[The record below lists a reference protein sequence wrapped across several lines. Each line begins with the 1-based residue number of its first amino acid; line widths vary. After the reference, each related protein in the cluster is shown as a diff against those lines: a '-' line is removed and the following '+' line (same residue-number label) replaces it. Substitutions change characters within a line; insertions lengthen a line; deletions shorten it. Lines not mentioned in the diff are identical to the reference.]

1 MIKGISNQL
10 INKLDCGHYQS
21 DVFYVHKCLK
31 TFCHHCKQENRPC
44 VLCKTDLIEADYLK
58 AIDKKRC
65 GDDSVCN
72 NQAIF
77 HCLCSKKDFCEAHL
91 LKFHRKILASKR
103 CCAVILNSSTDEPS
117 CSKCD
122 NFIAQFVDKTTNEL
136 FCETCSK
143 NKSAN
148 IVPIDRDNNN
158 HTTVNIDID
167 KNFHIHRDIIGNQL
181 NLLSTKLEEY
191 TNEIEKEKTKFN
203 NEINH
208 LQKELESYVNINK
221 DQIDSLRA
229 SVDKV
234 KQFLDLLNRND
245 KLGIINLIK
254 SDKLNYKLADSKLR
268 LWVEEIV
275 QSYNIPEL
283 TKSGFNWIEETV
295 LHELV
300 PGPRNWKSNHSPF
313 FPDNILKLTHD
324 FIKDHLRHKILLS
337 TSQTETTYKNDLDYF
352 LDCSSIAGGDVTL
365 LTETGKRALNQ
376 AVDLTFARICFEEA
390 HRIDPNNW
398 FVLDTLMGLHF
409 VLNDHDNCLQ
419 LAIKGLMMD
428 GNYFKGRVLV
438 SEVLKR
444 LPPLRSKLPSD
455 LQFIDI
461 WNPCEGHRK
470 VEILD
475 ELVSLRE
482 LYNLRSVCG
491 ANQDDARKFLN
502 LSLNAETLSSLKSLI
517 SVLITVHNEMT
528 KHRVDLNEVIRL
540 EIHNSSIA
548 QPITPPSI
556 DCTHIEMSN
565 HNTKRKK
572 KGRSYGLS
580 NKLRLSSAK
589 RKKVNHSCI
598 NMYKKVFSMFPESVL
613 TRKIHQESDSEIQTQ
628 NKAQVENLILTRYM
642 FRQKPFVSKGREFNQ
657 LISDLLYEIADQ
669 AALIKLPPK
678 FMELYEIH
686 RKWYPLLSTNNITPD
701 ETNLILT
708 ANEMKFNQPEAIFLT
723 ESIPYLRDLLN
734 PTDYDKFFI
743 RLMILRGIKESKVDY
758 LLMANEV
765 FKKSNLKLVQ
775 GANQTVYS
783 FSSLRSMIN
792 EMNENNLDMLLD
804 QHRHEEIVELLASK
818 SELSRQEEECLC
830 QAIQSSQ
837 QWKRGIEIIAQSKKL
852 PDTLLNLLKSC
863 LKNGDGTSIDQELA
877 IKLLKLGTED
887 YNAMAWTCILQTFI
901 NEMRLDNMDE
911 EKVVDLIISVHNY
924 LGNKGWC
931 WDFNGEFLSLSL
943 DFLIYQV
950 NIKREKLILNCLGCF
965 YKQLRCNFLT
975 AHKGTGV
982 NLHWDNIHF
991 IYDHFTPK
999 KLPSFDESSD
1009 PIDSKTEE
1017 LFRSLLSMIPD
1028 NLNPE
1033 RYSQFI
1039 SEYIDN
1045 GKPIEASS
1053 NIPKHRVTQN
1063 IYYYLADYYLKH
1075 KDFKKAIKFYILDLT
1090 LNLDR
1095 FDSWVGCAL
1104 SLADEIEQ
1112 YSSPAK
1118 LSSFLLIY

>member
-31 TFCHHCKQENRPC
+31 TFCHQCKQENRPC

-122 NFIAQFVDKTTNEL
+122 NFIAEFVDKITNEL

-158 HTTVNIDID
+158 NTTVNIDID

-191 TNEIEKEKTKFN
+191 TNEFEKEKAKFN

-234 KQFLDLLNRND
+234 KQFLDLLNRSD

-254 SDKLNYKLADSKLR
+254 SDKLNYKLVDSKLR

-283 TKSGFNWIEETV
+283 TKSGFNWIEETDFY
-295 LHELV
+295 ELV

-324 FIKDHLRHKILLS
+324 FIKDHLRHKNDCNSPSCPCKSSNLINCIQQKFVNLTNQKQL
-337 TSQTETTYKNDLDYF
+337 TRNDLDYF

-365 LTETGKRALNQ
+365 LIETGKRALNQ
-376 AVDLTFARICFEEA
+376 AVDLTFARICFAEA

-455 LQFIDI
+455 LLFIDI

-470 VEILD
+470 VKILD
-475 ELVSLRE
+475 ELVSLSK

-502 LSLNAETLSSLKSLI
+502 LSLNAETLVVKILI
-517 SVLITVHNEMT
+517 SVLISVHNEMT

-589 RKKVNHSCI
+589 RKKSTIHVLICI
-598 NMYKKVFSMFPESVL
+598 KSILDVPESVL

-642 FRQKPFVSKGREFNQ
+642 FRQPFVSKGREFNQ

-669 AALIKLPPK
+669 AALIKLPSN
-678 FMELYEIH
+678 FMDLYGIH
-686 RKWYPLLSTNNITPD
+686 RKWYPLLSTISTKNITPE

-723 ESIPYLRDLLN
+723 ESIPFLRDLLN
-734 PTDYDKFFI
+734 PNDYDKFFI

-775 GANQTVYS
+775 GANQTVYN

-818 SELSRQEEECLC
+818 SELSRQEEE
-830 QAIQSSQ
+830 
-837 QWKRGIEIIAQSKKL
+837 
-852 PDTLLNLLKSC
+852 
-863 LKNGDGTSIDQELA
+863 
-877 IKLLKLGTED
+877 
-887 YNAMAWTCILQTFI
+887 
-901 NEMRLDNMDE
+901 
-911 EKVVDLIISVHNY
+911 
-924 LGNKGWC
+924 
-931 WDFNGEFLSLSL
+931 SLSSYSIVTTMETR
-943 DFLIYQV
+943 DR
-950 NIKREKLILNCLGCF
+950 NNC
-965 YKQLRCNFLT
+965 
-975 AHKGTGV
+975 
-982 NLHWDNIHF
+982 
-991 IYDHFTPK
+991 PK
-999 KLPSFDESSD
+999 
-1009 PIDSKTEE
+1009 
-1017 LFRSLLSMIPD
+1017 
-1028 NLNPE
+1028 
-1033 RYSQFI
+1033 
-1039 SEYIDN
+1039 
-1045 GKPIEASS
+1045 
-1053 NIPKHRVTQN
+1053 
-1063 IYYYLADYYLKH
+1063 
-1075 KDFKKAIKFYILDLT
+1075 
-1090 LNLDR
+1090 
-1095 FDSWVGCAL
+1095 
-1104 SLADEIEQ
+1104 
-1112 YSSPAK
+1112 
-1118 LSSFLLIY
+1118 